1 MSSRKPRSLTLIDP
15 FLEQGLT
22 LVGTPEKRER
32 EKKRERKGWEGGVW
46 VKRETEKER
55 KEG

>member
-1 MSSRKPRSLTLIDP
+1 MSSRKPRSLALIDP